1 MITQKDKIENFNKPG
16 KSSFWRSLRTYF
28 FAGIATIFPLF
39 VTIYLIFVIL
49 KFGDNIVGKYLN
61 PILIKNY
68 GFTIPGLGFVT
79 MLLVIIG
86 IGLFS
91 THFIG
96 RKILPFLE
104 RLFLKIPLV
113 ANIYPSAK
121 QLSDFLF
128 VMKKEDLGK
137 VVLVEYPYPGAS
149 SIGFVT
155 NENLSFLGQEAEGK
169 IISVFIPIAPSPF
182 SGFLVLLPQEKVR
195 KLDISVEQAIK
206 FIVSGGVISP

>member
-1 MITQKDKIENFNKPG
+1 MITEKDKMGNLSKSG
-16 KSSFWRSLRTYF
+16 KSSFWGHLRTYF
-28 FAGIATIFPLF
+28 FAGIATLFPLF
-39 VTIYLIFVIL
+39 VTIYLVFVIL
-49 KFGDNIVGKYLN
+49 KFGDSLVGKYLN
-61 PILIKNY
+61 PILLKNY

-128 VMKKEDLGK
+128 TMKKEDIGK
-137 VVLVEYPYPGAS
+137 VVLVEYPYPGAY

-155 NENLSFLGQEAEGK
+155 NENLSFFDQESKGK
-169 IISVFIPIAPSPF
+169 MISVFIPIAPSPF
-182 SGFLVLLPQEKVR
+182 SGFLVLLPQEKV
-195 KLDISVEQAIK
+195 KILNISMEQAIK